1 MAGTQA
7 WHPPGGTSGRT
18 GSAPHAADTRP
29 DRPSRCCAALFL
41 TASGA
46 RALPDPGF
54 RPFLPV
60 VARGSF
66 RLCFPA
72 GHGRSAIF
80 APAKAAV
87 SARRPCGIGRFPG
100 PFGAPWTTAPGR
112 AVCLGAESAPHL
124 RPDQPGSRPGCPAA
138 APVRP
143 TPAPRSCPGIG
154 PGGGCR
160 PSAPCRATS
169 LSGRRVPGSFTTPDQ
184 HPSGPGHVGPLPRLR
199 DPWSGAS
206 QGRSGQALS
215 AISGCRSA
223 FGRPLRLW
231 P

>member
-1 MAGTQA
+1 MGGTQA
-7 WHPPGGTSGRT
+7 WHPPRGTSGRT

-46 RALPDPGF
+46 RALPDPGS

-72 GHGRSAIF
+72 GQGRLAIF

-100 PFGAPWTTAPGR
+100 SFGGPWTTAPGR
-112 AVCLGAESAPHL
+112 AVCLGADSAPHL

-154 PGGGCR
+154 PGVGDAVLLPDAGQR
-160 PSAPCRATS
+160 PDPEGAFPGPSPPRTGTLQDPAMSAPC
-169 LSGRRVPGSFTTPDQ
+169 
-184 HPSGPGHVGPLPRLR
+184 
-199 DPWSGAS
+199 
-206 QGRSGQALS
+206 
-215 AISGCRSA
+215 
-223 FGRPLRLW
+223 
-231 P
+231 